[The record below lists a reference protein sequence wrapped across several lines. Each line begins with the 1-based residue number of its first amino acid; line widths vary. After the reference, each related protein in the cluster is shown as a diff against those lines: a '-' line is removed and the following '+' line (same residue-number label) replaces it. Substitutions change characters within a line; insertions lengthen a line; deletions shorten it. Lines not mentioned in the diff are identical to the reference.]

1 VRLALVLLFLALAL
15 PVSAQLIAV
24 QPRGPAPIQA
34 QAEALAGRDML
45 VRDIAILQVL
55 DKVSA
60 RTTNLRVP
68 VGSSA
73 AFGLMFVTVRSC
85 QVAPPSEPP
94 EAATFVEISEVNLG
108 RSAPANGQ
116 PTVTQTQ
123 PEKLLFSG
131 WMFASSPALSALE
144 HPTYDVS
151 VIGCEARSA
160 SVAERAAG
168 GEEASAVAAP
178 VLAGTPSQAPAAP
191 IAESEP
197 APQD

>member
-1 VRLALVLLFLALAL
+1 MLGSSPAF
-15 PVSAQLIAV
+15 AQLIAV
-24 QPRGPAPIQA
+24 QPNAPVSAPQVA
-34 QAEALAGRDML
+34 QPPAGREML
-45 VRDIAILQVL
+45 ARDIAVLQVL

-85 QVAPPSEPP
+85 QIAPPSEPP
-94 EAATFVEISEVNLG
+94 ESAAFVEISEVNLG
-108 RSAPANGQ
+108 RSSPANGQ
-116 PTVTQTQ
+116 PSVTKSQ

-151 VIGCEARSA
+151 VIGCEERTASA
-160 SVAERAAG
+160 AERAAG
-168 GEEASAVAAP
+168 GEEAGVTAPQAAEAASSAPAVATP
-178 VLAGTPSQAPAAP
+178 VLETPPL
-191 IAESEP
+191 
-197 APQD
+197 D